1 MTGFLAD
8 SWCLHLTF
16 VTICLLSVI
25 CKQYLKQ
32 YNYSLHRLIRAPDQ
46 FPDRFLI
53 ISMEFLLL
61 RHRCPSRQNVLN
73 REQWGE
79 TGCIHRL
86 VYSCNQLYNFK
97 NYVTKETDT
106 YHWSC
111 HQWQE
116 PFSVWLVLLTL
127 TFDICRIMKTPK
139 GTIGYIEGSRNT
151 ANTITKTLQSEAGL
165 HNNKTNF

>member
-1 MTGFLAD
+1 
-8 SWCLHLTF
+8 
-16 VTICLLSVI
+16 
-25 CKQYLKQ
+25 
-32 YNYSLHRLIRAPDQ
+32 
-46 FPDRFLI
+46 
-53 ISMEFLLL
+53 MEFLLL
-61 RHRCPSRQNVLN
+61 RHRRRLSWQNVLKGEK
-73 REQWGE
+73 RERPAV
-79 TGCIHRL
+79 HRL
-86 VYSCNQLYNFK
+86 ACSWNQLYNFK

-165 HNNKTNF
+165 HNNKTNFLSNSNNWIELVYPRYKSGQPAMKHFLDGVP